1 MVFSESFTLGGLSF
15 FFVRNEHYNVSILCG
30 FLVCTHKG
38 FKSRLN
44 TVDNLFIIFILDFF

>member
-30 FLVCTHKG
+30 FWSVRVKG
-38 FKSRLN
+38 SKSRLN
-44 TVDNLFIIFILDFF
+44 TVDNLFIIFI